1 MIEDKNIVVIRSIKD
16 YLDNNISDND
26 FKNSVIVYCR
36 VSTKSQIDG
45 SSLDTQQNS
54 GIDFY
59 KNSEIDY
66 KNIIVFREEGK
77 SGDDYLKE
85 TLTERPLL
93 QIVLNKIEKN
103 LIKHFWVFDSSRLSR
118 STELSTIIMKTFDQ
132 NSCNYYIN
140 KTQQN
145 FDELESSM
153 MLKILTVFDE
163 YENHK

>member
-1 MIEDKNIVVIRSIKD
+1 MIEDKNLVVIRSIED

-93 QIVLNKIEKN
+93 QIVLNKIELN
-103 LIKHFWVFDSSRLSR
+103 IFGCLIVVD
-118 STELSTIIMKTFDQ
+118 
-132 NSCNYYIN
+132 
-140 KTQQN
+140 
-145 FDELESSM
+145 
-153 MLKILTVFDE
+153 
-163 YENHK
+163 